1 MFLKATVAMFV
12 EYHYHCHVEVID
24 HQLGDKFSPY
34 ARTSQGAAVTII
46 SLGRFFFL
54 TSLACPWKN
63 TPSKAVTSKIRTRNS
78 GTTQICGRACV
89 KSRGDDKLDNSFVRY
104 PLADENHKLEYYMQ
118 QAGSHP
124 TESLQ
129 PKPDI
134 ALSSW
139 NTYPG
144 FSFEPYGLSE
154 KSISDDDYEVW
165 SAPYF
170 ASDPR
175 DPAVEQSPKRTIQ
188 RHSDQAIEPPTSGVI
203 SKPDWRWKPARPLGA
218 ALDFLEK
225 LSRKLH

>member
-1 MFLKATVAMFV
+1 M
-12 EYHYHCHVEVID
+12 
-24 HQLGDKFSPY
+24 
-34 ARTSQGAAVTII
+34 RTSPA
-46 SLGRFFFL
+46 
-54 TSLACPWKN
+54 
-63 TPSKAVTSKIRTRNS
+63 
-78 GTTQICGRACV
+78 RACV

>member
-1 MFLKATVAMFV
+1 MLVLAQFMAM
-12 EYHYHCHVEVID
+12 
-24 HQLGDKFSPY
+24 QAS
-34 ARTSQGAAVTII
+34 
-46 SLGRFFFL
+46 
-54 TSLACPWKN
+54 
-63 TPSKAVTSKIRTRNS
+63 
-78 GTTQICGRACV
+78 ACV

-165 SAPYF
+165 SAPRLIH
-170 ASDPR
+170 A
-175 DPAVEQSPKRTIQ
+175 IQ
-188 RHSDQAIEPPTSGVI
+188 QWNSHLSGPFNDTPTRLSNHPP
-203 SKPDWRWKPARPLGA
+203 
-218 ALDFLEK
+218 
-225 LSRKLH
+225 